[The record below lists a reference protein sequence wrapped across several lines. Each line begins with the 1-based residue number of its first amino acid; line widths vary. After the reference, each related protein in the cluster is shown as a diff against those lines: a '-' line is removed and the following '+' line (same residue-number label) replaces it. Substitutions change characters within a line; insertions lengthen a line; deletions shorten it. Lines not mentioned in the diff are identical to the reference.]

1 MSIIINYKM
10 EIYRQIMDFIVV
22 VSPFSSFYTFIFVY
36 VSTVGFVNDL
46 SGDSLFRQTV
56 AKLTPIGEVEMDLLA
71 RLVRWSRQ

>member
-1 MSIIINYKM
+1 M
-10 EIYRQIMDFIVV
+10 
-22 VSPFSSFYTFIFVY
+22 VSPVSAIYSFIFVY

-71 RLVRWSRQ
+71 RLVRCYQQ

>member
-1 MSIIINYKM
+1 
-10 EIYRQIMDFIVV
+10 MDFVV
-22 VSPFSSFYTFIFVY
+22 VISLASSSCGFTFVY
-36 VSTVGFVNDL
+36 VSTVGFVNDP